1 MNNRVIIDTDPG
13 IDDSIALYVA
23 HKLFGNKILG
33 MIASY
38 GNLPLSTTE
47 NNLKNLAKLYKI
59 DCPLY
64 SGANKPM
71 KRDFQTAAN
80 IHGDNGIGGIEL
92 PKSDVSM
99 GDLSDLAKF
108 ILSQD
113 KIDYIVLGPNTNLAM
128 LLKDYPQIKSHIGK
142 VVCMGGGIIEH
153 NMPGHSEF
161 NFHCD
166 PYSAD
171 FVVNSG
177 LAVAVIPL
185 DVTSKVYFDYEQID
199 ELFKPDSDVKSVI
212 NPMLKFCHKTN
223 THFGEAGAVMHD
235 ATAVIYY
242 HSPELFYMVKSG
254 LCVSQSEDSYGKC
267 ILNNNSDNVNFGAY
281 SDADKVKDMIVSAI
295 IK

>member
-1 MNNRVIIDTDPG
+1 MSNSVIIDTDPG

-23 HKLFGNKILG
+23 HKLFGSKILG
-33 MIASY
+33 MIASF

-47 NNLKNLAKLYKI
+47 SNLKNLSKLYKI

-92 PKSDVSM
+92 EKSNAHLGS
-99 GDLSDLAKF
+99 LSDLAQA
-108 ILSQD
+108 ILLQD
-113 KIDYIVLGPNTNLAM
+113 KTDYIVLGPMTNLAM

-142 VVCMGGGIIEH
+142 VVVMGGGIIEH

-177 LAVAVIPL
+177 LDVAVIPL

-199 ELFKPDSDVKSVI
+199 LLFKPDSDIKSVI
-212 NPMLKFCHKTN
+212 NSMLKFCHKTN
-223 THFGEAGAVMHD
+223 TEFGEAGAVMHD

-242 HSPELFYMVKSG
+242 HLPKLFYMINSG
-254 LCVSQSEDSYGKC
+254 LNVSEDNDSYGKC
-267 ILNNNSDNVNFGAY
+267 ILNNNSDNVKFGAY
-281 SDADKVKDMIVSAI
+281 SDADKVKDMIVNAI